1 MQTHLAVAEQRAQLA
16 EQQALKSA
24 EAFRNGGKSLTL
36 TRNSDDS
43 TMVDKRVVAKMLTTY
58 LDCDSHEEV
67 LELIARVLVRTP
79 TVPAFLICCS
89 RFVLCYLFDHRTW
102 MRSKSAVLG

>member
-24 EAFRNGGKSLTL
+24 EAIRNGGKSLTL

-79 TVPAFLICCS
+79 TCLPS
-89 RFVLCYLFDHRTW
+89 
-102 MRSKSAVLG
+102 